1 MIGPGF
7 IPQLKG
13 SLFSSFPFPI
23 CPFLPRLYG
32 KLLAMKVTAESSSSY
47 GQIPIKL
54 VLRAMRG
61 RSRLVNV
68 PFDFIESNGDM
79 GFQ

>member
-1 MIGPGF
+1 LD
-7 IPQLKG
+7 QA
-13 SLFSSFPFPI
+13 SSRNSKEVFFLHFLFPFARS
-23 CPFLPRLYG
+23 FLASMV